1 MRKQEEFHTTKCV
14 VEKVIDMSEAAFT
27 KLITK
32 PLEDNWQ
39 ITANRE
45 LMWQDDDAAH
55 CILFVDK
62 KTGDGLLVES
72 EGADYARYA
81 QYIPH
86 AKDIVYA
93 HRQTLSEKLLHD
105 FIRAT
110 ADRWIKQNSGEF
122 SVCVGDFLMSDHLT
136 NLLKD
141 CISEALAVRP
151 EIAHCSLVGNTITAA
166 KEELTE
172 TKLYCPL
179 YILTED
185 ESYETDMTEVS
196 SCDLMGYEDE
206 INAKIKQSLEYDEE
220 LIRGLITYTDNE
232 RLGQV
237 VHSVFPSVEQQNGEL
252 LGVLTV
258 KSYGEL
264 EKADMCDLIDEMTGQ
279 LSDGWGESFEQ
290 HEVRLGGDNYYI
302 SFWNSGNGYYLKPE
316 SQVFPKSNITM
327 KM

>member
-1 MRKQEEFHTTKCV
+1 MENKLTINTSLVRKQEEFRTTKCV
-14 VEKVIDMSEAAFT
+14 VEKVIELSEAAFT

-86 AKDIVYA
+86 AKDIV
-93 HRQTLSEKLLHD
+93 
-105 FIRAT
+105 
-110 ADRWIKQNSGEF
+110 
-122 SVCVGDFLMSDHLT
+122 MSHWQ
-136 NLLKD
+136 
-141 CISEALAVRP
+141 S
-151 EIAHCSLVGNTITAA
+151 HS
-166 KEELTE
+166 EELLE

-179 YILTED
+179 YVLADDKT
-185 ESYETDMTEVS
+185 YETDLSEV
-196 SCDLMGYEDE
+196 DATDIADYTDE
-206 INAKIKQSLEYDEE
+206 INNRIENSFKDFDQPE
-220 LIRGLITYTDNE
+220 RGLICYTDNKT
-232 RLGQV
+232 LDQL
-237 VHSVFPSVEQQNGEL
+237 VHSVFPSIENRNGEVF
-252 LGVLTV
+252 GVLTV

-264 EKADMCDLIDEMTGQ
+264 NDMVMSDLIDEMTGQ

-316 SQVFPKSNITM
+316 NQVFPQSDITM